1 MDRANPLLG
10 VLFCLLYGLVY
21 QVTLYLFPLPFH
33 FLEFFK
39 IQYVQKV
46 MTYILLLIPPC
57 LMLACS
63 IRYKN
68 KLSNHVIHFL
78 ISGKNDITF
87 DCISSWFQVGRHLF
101 YKEDLALVVFISNV
115 FFISI
120 IFLDQFVQREDIDRT
135 KAIMLVK
142 KIVKRCIYGFFLI
155 LYLGRML
162 KTDYLP
168 FPLPGC
174 IIPLIPAI
182 MGGCLIV
189 FCYNDEDLAPMIPV
203 DLSQVD
209 QRRDEPV
216 NEIRDEPVNEIWAD
230 EIRVNQSQVNLRRVN
245 QIRDEPV
252 NEIRADEIPVDYEK
266 RPHEE

>member
-1 MDRANPLLG
+1 MLDDDMEK
-10 VLFCLLYGLVY
+10 
-21 QVTLYLFPLPFH
+21 
-33 FLEFFK
+33 LER
-39 IQYVQKV
+39 V
-46 MTYILLLIPPC
+46 
-57 LMLACS
+57 AS
-63 IRYKN
+63 
-68 KLSNHVIHFL
+68 
-78 ISGKNDITF
+78 
-87 DCISSWFQVGRHLF
+87 
-101 YKEDLALVVFISNV
+101 
-115 FFISI
+115 
-120 IFLDQFVQREDIDRT
+120 DQFVQREDIDRT
-135 KAIMLVK
+135 INAQKKDTEKAIAERKDIDNANAQWKDTIKAIMLVK

-252 NEIRADEIPVDYEK
+252 NEIPVDYEK